1 MNNCCKLQTIKKETF
16 LLPCEKKTWTAK
28 INSIKA
34 ISTKVY
40 DTSEYLLQM
49 AVFIIDFKPYGVLNV
64 IVDIEKLFL

>member
-1 MNNCCKLQTIKKETF
+1 MW
-16 LLPCEKKTWTAK
+16 KKTGTAK

-64 IVDIEKLFL
+64 IVDIEKLFFVVLGSYL